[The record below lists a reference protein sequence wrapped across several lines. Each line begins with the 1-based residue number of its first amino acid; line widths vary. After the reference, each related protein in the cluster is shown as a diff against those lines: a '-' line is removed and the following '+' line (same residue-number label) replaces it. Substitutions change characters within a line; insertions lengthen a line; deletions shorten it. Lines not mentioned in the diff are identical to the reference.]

1 MHWDLDSGRDHGAG
15 KLLRYINRSQER
27 GQERERGLRNRYGE
41 AMTDDERKEFIER
54 SRDYGHEK
62 QLVLSPANGHELSD
76 AELSR
81 MARRNVSELTA
92 DRPSA
97 DYCYA
102 IHRDT
107 EHPHVQVA
115 LTGTVSDL
123 YVSPDERDRHRERA
137 REQFREREYQHRR
150 AREKKRERERERHR
164 EREYDREK
172 DRERERSRGFGRGF

>member
-1 MHWDLDSGRDHGAG
+1 MHWDLDGGRDHGAG

-27 GQERERGLRNRYGE
+27 GEERERGLRNRYGE
-41 AMTDDERKEFIER
+41 PMSDEERTEFIER
-54 SRDYGHEK
+54 SRDYSHEK

-76 AELSR
+76 EELSR
-81 MARRNVSELTA
+81 MARRNVSDLVA

-115 LTGTVSDL
+115 LTGTRSDL

-150 AREKKRERERERHR
+150 AREQKRERERERT
-164 EREYDREK
+164 
-172 DRERERSRGFGRGF
+172 RERSRVQEEEHEWSCSYGRGF

>member
-1 MHWDLDSGRDHGAG
+1 MHWDLDGGRDHGAG

-27 GQERERGLRNRYGE
+27 GKKRERGLRNRYGE
-41 AMTDDERKEFIER
+41 PMSDEERTEFIER
-54 SRDYGHEK
+54 SRDYSHEK
-62 QLVLSPANGHELSD
+62 QLVLSPANGHELSVE
-76 AELSR
+76 ELSR
-81 MARRNVSELTA
+81 MARRNVSDLVA

-115 LTGTVSDL
+115 LTGTISDL

-150 AREKKRERERERHR
+150 AREQKRERERGRKR
-164 EREYDREK
+164 DRGRVQKK
-172 DRERERSRGFGRGF
+172 DPEGSRGYGRRH